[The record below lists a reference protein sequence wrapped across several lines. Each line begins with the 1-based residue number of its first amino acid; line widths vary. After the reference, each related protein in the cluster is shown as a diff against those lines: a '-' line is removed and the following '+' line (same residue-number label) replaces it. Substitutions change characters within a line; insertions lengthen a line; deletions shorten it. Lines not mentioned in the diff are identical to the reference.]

1 MQSLEADPAT
11 RDNGRAGEAFRL
23 LRAGF
28 LAVFAT
34 VVLASCAYL
43 PVQVDGVRSQAE
55 FGPNG
60 SENPWVFVPVGA
72 WITRDSVTPV
82 AVGMCPGGA
91 CTSRIAVAVVD
102 VRGAE
107 ARALA
112 RSLAAPSG
120 LVSRVQEGNRRRRA
134 LVAAANRR
142 VPAAIAAQRMPRR
155 VAASARTLRHRSFS
169 GFVMTIRR
177 QGDASRTAHSAVFGR
192 QQGGTLRIVVVV
204 GAGAQQVESAA
215 RSAADAN
222 LQAFR

>member
-1 MQSLEADPAT
+1 VRDLGTDPAGCG
-11 RDNGRAGEAFRL
+11 NVCAGEAFRL

-34 VVLASCAYL
+34 VLLASCAYL
-43 PVQVDGVRSQAE
+43 PVQVDGVRGQAE

-60 SENPWVFVPVGA
+60 AENPWVFVPVGA
-72 WITRDSVTPV
+72 WITRDAVTPV

-91 CTSRIAVAVVD
+91 CSERIAVAVVD
-102 VRGAE
+102 ISGAE

-120 LVSRVQEGNRRRRA
+120 LVSRILEGNRRRRA
-134 LVAAANRR
+134 LVAAANRT
-142 VPAAIAAQRMPRR
+142 VPAAVAARRMPRR

-169 GFVMTIRR
+169 GFAMTIRR
-177 QGDASRTAHSAVFGR
+177 QGDVSRTAHSVVFGR
-192 QQGGTLRIVVVV
+192 QRGGTLRVVVVV
-204 GAGAQQVESAA
+204 GARAPQVESAA

-222 LQAFR
+222 L